1 MSALTVLSLAGCP
14 PPHETPEF
22 VGTWFGHFP
31 QTGTATITFTETTF
45 TALITGNV
53 PDTESIAGTITS
65 FDESSKHILAV
76 VATESYTGAV
86 PTKQSF
92 PGDKLY
98 MLYSLSG
105 TTLTMASSKTEYPV
119 DLSGGMAMTK
129 Q

>member
-22 VGTWFGHFP
+22 VGTWFGQFP
-31 QTGTATITFTETTF
+31 QTGTATVTFTETTCTIF
-45 TALITGNV
+45 TTGNF
-53 PDTESIAGTITS
+53 PDTETDTGTIT
-65 FDESSKHILAV
+65 FDTSLKHIQCV
-76 VATESYTGAV
+76 VATVTRTGGGTSTTA
-86 PTKQSF
+86 
-92 PGDKLY
+92 PGDTFY

-105 TTLTMASSKTEYPV
+105 TTLTMASSKTGYPV